1 LAGPKVLDA
10 NEGKNERWSVG
21 QADPQTISTLPLFER
36 LIIARKFSE
45 FGLAK
50 RHRSRTDMIA
60 AILQA
65 AAGGS
70 KFTRIMFTAYMSY
83 QQCTEYIELVRK
95 RDLLSFDRGSK
106 TYSTTP
112 KGRQFLGIYEKI
124 RL

>member
-1 LAGPKVLDA
+1 M
-10 NEGKNERWSVG
+10 R
-21 QADPQTISTLPLFER
+21 IF
-36 LIIARKFSE
+36 RK

-60 AILQA
+60 AILEA

-70 KFTRIMFTAYMSY
+70 NFTRIMFTAYMSY
-83 QQCTEYIELVRK
+83 QQCTQYIDLVKK
-95 RDLLSFDRGSK
+95 RELLSFDKGSK
-106 TYSTTP
+106 TYSTTQ